1 MPLLPANLGL
11 LGLTA
16 AADVTCKRSSRLS
29 ITARTATT
37 QAAVSSCSCLR
48 NTKRFRLHRSSDA
61 GTRSFHATAS
71 ICPKVN
77 TSKHQNERSHIA
89 DAAVFSRS
97 GLAERRKIQHSAP
110 DAKSVTCGAIG
121 RSCFAFLIIFR
132 PPHSEMTPS
141 DTFKSRRPHCH

>member
-1 MPLLPANLGL
+1 MQLLPANLGL

-16 AADVTCKRSSRLS
+16 AADVTCKSSSRLS

-61 GTRSFHATAS
+61 CTRSFHATAS
-71 ICPKVN
+71 ICPKEN

-97 GLAERRKIQHSAP
+97 GLAEDEKFSTVLRMQRALR
-110 DAKSVTCGAIG
+110 AA
-121 RSCFAFLIIFR
+121 RLAEAALRFLLFSGHR
-132 PPHSEMTPS
+132 TP
-141 DTFKSRRPHCH
+141 K